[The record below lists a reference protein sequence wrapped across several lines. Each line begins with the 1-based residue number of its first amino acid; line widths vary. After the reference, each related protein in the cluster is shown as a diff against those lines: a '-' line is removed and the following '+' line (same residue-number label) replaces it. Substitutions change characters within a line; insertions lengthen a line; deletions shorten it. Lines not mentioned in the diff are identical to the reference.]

1 MKYNVEVMGP
11 AHDFISSLS
20 PKLRAK
26 ALRAIELLQE
36 FGFKLCEPHSKTL
49 VGTGGLKKLRFK
61 VGTDICRIFYFHHKN
76 TLYVVTSGYIKK
88 EMKTDQGEIEKAQKL
103 RKIFIEEKKTLYFYF

>member
-1 MKYNVEVMGP
+1 MKYNVEVMES
-11 AHDFISSLS
+11 AHDFICSLS

-36 FGFKLCEPHSKTL
+36 FDFKLCEPHSKTL
-49 VGTGGLKKLRFK
+49 AGTGGLKELRVK

-76 TLYVVTSGYIKK
+76 TLCVNIDVASNKEVNYGIFKSSDGRRVKK
-88 EMKTDQGEIEKAQKL
+88 SLAA
-103 RKIFIEEKKTLYFYF
+103 

>member
-1 MKYNVEVMGP
+1 MQYNVEVMES
-11 AHDFISSLS
+11 ANDFISSLS

-26 ALRAIELLQE
+26 ALRTIELLQE
-36 FGFKLCEPHSKTL
+36 FGFRLCEPHSKTL
-49 VGTGGLKKLRFK
+49 VGTGGLKELRIK

-88 EMKTDQGEIEKAQKL
+88 EMETDQGEIEKAQKL
-103 RKIFIEEKKTLYFYF
+103 RKRFIVEMTQ

>member
-1 MKYNVEVMGP
+1 MKYNVEVMES
-11 AHDFISSLS
+11 AHDFICSLS

-49 VGTGGLKKLRFK
+49 VGTGGLKELRVK

-88 EMKTDQGEIEKAQKL
+88 EMETDHGEIDKAQKL
-103 RKIFIEEKKTLYFYF
+103 RKIFIEGMTQ

>member
-1 MKYNVEVMGP
+1 MQYNVEVMES
-11 AHDFISSLS
+11 ANDFISSLS

-26 ALRAIELLQE
+26 ALGTIELLQE
-36 FGFKLCEPHSKTL
+36 FGFRLCEPHSKTL
-49 VGTGGLKKLRFK
+49 VGTKGLKELRVK

-88 EMKTDQGEIEKAQKL
+88 EMETDQGEIEKAQKL
-103 RKIFIEEKKTLYFYF
+103 RKRFIEEMTQ